1 MGDEVGAARRNV
13 ALVGPYTSGK
23 TTLLESLLAACGAIA
38 RKGRV
43 EDKNTV
49 GDGSAEARG
58 RQMSVEVSAADGE
71 YKGTPL
77 TFLDCPG
84 SVEVALEAQNA
95 LLGADV
101 AVIVAPPDP
110 DHALSLATL
119 LKFLNDH
126 DIPHLVFVNKLD
138 SASVRVASVIDGL
151 KPYAGRP
158 LLLRQVPIRKSEAVT
173 GYIDLLSEQAF
184 KYKEGGPADKLGAVP
199 DEVKSREGEART
211 VLLETLADFDDT
223 LLEALLEDKE
233 PRLDSVL
240 EDLRRTI
247 AEDKVIPV
255 FIGSALHGWGVR
267 ALLDTL
273 VRETPD
279 AAATAARRGIDLSS
293 SEPLAQVI
301 KTYNSPHGGKL
312 SLARIWRGTIQ
323 DGAVLN
329 GVRVAGVFQM
339 MGVQPNKLAS
349 AEAGRIV
356 ALGRLEGVTTGDT
369 LVAGKSN
376 GGETLPRI
384 EPPRPVYGQ
393 GVTTEKR
400 EDEVKMTTAIGKVAE
415 EDPALL
421 FEQNPETHQSVLW
434 GQGEIHLQVA
444 FDRLR
449 NKYGLELKTVP
460 TRVAYKEAIRRS
472 ISQHGRFKRQS
483 GGHGQFGDV
492 HLDIKP
498 LPRGSGFQFI
508 SGVVGGAVPR
518 QYIPA
523 VEAGVRDY
531 LQHGPLGFAVVDV
544 SVTLTDGQYHSVDS
558 SDQAFKQAARIAMS
572 EGMAKCDPVLLEPIH
587 EVVVTVPKD
596 YTPKAQRLISGRRGQ
611 ILGFAEK
618 PGWEGWD
625 EVTSHMPQSE
635 LGDLIIE
642 LRSLTQG
649 TGTFAWRYDH
659 LQELTGR
666 LADKVLESA
675 RAKAS

>member
-23 TTLLESLLAACGAIA
+23 TTLLESLLAACGALA

-267 ALLDTL
+267 ALLETL

-558 SDQAFKQAARIAMS
+558 SDQAF
-572 EGMAKCDPVLLEPIH
+572 
-587 EVVVTVPKD
+587 
-596 YTPKAQRLISGRRGQ
+596 
-611 ILGFAEK
+611 
-618 PGWEGWD
+618 
-625 EVTSHMPQSE
+625 
-635 LGDLIIE
+635 
-642 LRSLTQG
+642 
-649 TGTFAWRYDH
+649 
-659 LQELTGR
+659 
-666 LADKVLESA
+666 
-675 RAKAS
+675 